1 MGMKKAM
8 TLVMSIGII
17 LCLSLFSCQK
27 QETTQKKEAPPAAG
41 GYEEETAPGY

>member
-1 MGMKKAM
+1 MKKAM

-27 QETTQKKEAPPAAG
+27 QETPQKEEPPAAG
-41 GYEEETAPGY
+41 GYEKEKAPGY